1 MSHVKF
7 KIAVRMMVLVAI
19 VNLIAVLPARAYI
32 DLAPTLSKVI
42 SDSRRISVVEVA
54 SFDRAKHEIVLKE
67 VRALKGELSTEAAT
81 HDVLGTEGAAVA
93 RPILQWATPGARA
106 VLFTSRTTAVV
117 CFGAGWYQAR
127 SATGA
132 GTWKIGTDRPDLPLA
147 YYGSVS
153 RLADSIE
160 QMLAGKSAVLTVV
173 AHGADNEAA
182 SFDLALNRQNLPGLV
197 RLQRIRA
204 DMNMPQTVMAASG
217 NANYSLGGGVVDESD
232 LPALIAKLK
241 SDDATSRAEAADD
254 IRSLGKAVRSTAT
267 SPLTGLLGD
276 SAPRVRF
283 AAASALLKINPKQTS
298 PLDVLAKGLENSDAA
313 VRREAARNAG
323 LGGPAAGAL
332 SEKLAALLSKDAD
345 ESVRV
350 AALQAIATMGPAAAK
365 AAPAVIPLLDD
376 KDYMIDAADALG
388 RIGAP
393 AASAALPKL
402 AQMLASDQAEIRWAA
417 VRGMSQIGGKE
428 AHPAV
433 DFMVKALRSAT
444 EAEGYNMMIYLSL
457 LGPVASDALPAV
469 RNAPIKNPVL
479 PSSTAWAIS
488 PEQYLPWQYG
498 GGRGGRGG
506 PGGGGGPGD
515 IALLIYED
523 YVRELGPRL
532 TPMAKTL
539 AQQIMDGTE
548 GNMPAWG
555 YELLACGGAEAAA
568 VLTPHLNS
576 DDLNVRERATVA
588 LGYMGPA
595 AVGAKDSLNAALSKA
610 PTEREKRLI
619 EWSLRKLEA
628 D

>member
-1 MSHVKF
+1 MMSHVKLTN
-7 KIAVRMMVLVAI
+7 AARLLGLVAI
-19 VNLIAVLPARAYI
+19 VNLIAVIPARAYI

-42 SDSRRISVVEVA
+42 SDSRGIAVVDVV
-54 SFDRAKHEIVLKE
+54 SFDRARHEIVMKE
-67 VRALKGELSTEAAT
+67 IRALKGELSSDTVT
-81 HDVLGTEGAAVA
+81 HDVLPTESATIP
-93 RPILQWATPGARA
+93 RSILQWAAPGARG
-106 VLFTSRTTAVV
+106 VLFTSRTTALV
-117 CFGAGWYQAR
+117 CFGNGWYQAR
-127 SATGA
+127 SATGRGA
-132 GTWKIGTDRPDLPLA
+132 WKIGTDRPDLPLA

-153 RLADSIE
+153 RLTESIE
-160 QMLAGKSAVLTVV
+160 LMLAGKNAVLTVV

-182 SFDLALNRQNLPGLV
+182 SFDLALNRQSLPGLV

-217 NANYSLGGGVVDESD
+217 NANYSLGSGVVDESD

-241 SDDATSRAEAADD
+241 SDDATTRAEAADD
-254 IRSLGKAVRSTAT
+254 IRSLGKVARSTAT
-267 SPLTGLLGD
+267 APLTSLLQDGD
-276 SAPRVRF
+276 ARVRF

-298 PLDVLAKGLENSDAA
+298 ALEVLSKGLESSDAA
-313 VRREAARNAG
+313 VRREAARNTG
-323 LGGPAAGAL
+323 LGGATAGAL
-332 SEKLAALLSKDAD
+332 SEKLGALLQMDAD

-350 AALQAIATMGPAAAK
+350 ASLQAIATLGPAASK
-365 AAPAVIPLLDD
+365 AAPAVIPLLDNQD
-376 KDYMIDAADALG
+376 FMIDAADALG

-393 AASAALPKL
+393 AASPALPKL
-402 AQMLASDQAEIRWAA
+402 AKMLSSDQAEIRWAA

-433 DFMVKALRSAT
+433 EFMIQALRNAT

-457 LGPVASDALPAV
+457 LGPIASDALPAV

-506 PGGGGGPGD
+506 GGGGPGD

-532 TPMAKTL
+532 APMAKTL
-539 AQQIMDGTE
+539 AQNIMDGTE
-548 GNMPAWG
+548 GNMPSWG
-555 YELLACGGAEAAA
+555 YELLACGGAEAAT
-568 VLTPHLNS
+568 VLTPHLSS

-595 AVGAKDSLNAALSKA
+595 AISARGALSTALAKA

-628 D
+628 E